1 MKGLEKNQSEPDL
14 AAGPTVLRTFQDVPD
29 AQESLLEKSRVVS
42 SYVSDTLYDD
52 VSRGATSPLEPTL
65 TFNSGTS
72 TIRRTGRAK
81 PIMIPVEGV
90 VNLESSTGLSR
101 PVYPR
106 VQSYNTTGRST
117 QLSLEP
123 DMAGN
128 MGQQHHHHHQL
139 NMYDPGAGNTLPL
152 NYSSSSTTHLSNNVS
167 YSSGLGSDS
176 SNASNNISSPS
187 INNLAAQQRPCALQP
202 LRSFTATDN
211 CNHNSPKH
219 IGKPFFL

>member
-14 AAGPTVLRTFQDVPD
+14 AATPVLRTFQDVPD
-29 AQESLLEKSRVVS
+29 AQESLLEKNRVVS

-52 VSRGATSPLEPTL
+52 VSRGATSPLDPTL

-106 VQSYNTTGRST
+106 VQSYNTTGRT
-117 QLSLEP
+117 QLSLEQ
-123 DMAGN
+123 DLRGN
-128 MGQQHHHHHQL
+128 MLQHHQL
-139 NMYDPGAGNTLPL
+139 NMYDPVHGGNTLPL

-187 INNLAAQQRPCALQP
+187 MNNLAAQRPCALQP
-202 LRSFTATDN
+202 LRSFTTNDN

-219 IGKPFFL
+219 IG